1 MAVKKNKKKSV
12 TNLKTI
18 TASKTKSSM
27 QKKKQGNNTKPPT
40 KAEQK
45 VFVKAW
51 ASKQKLSS
59 AFGAAASVD
68 QTVEN
73 LSKIDHIVVLMLE
86 NRSFDHMLGYLK
98 LHGGRND
105 IDGLDANF
113 SNVDSTGTAQPVFP
127 LGQTAFPKNAAD
139 PCHEFDCI
147 DEQLKSNNGGFVK
160 NYGKHNAAN
169 PKLVMGYYQAE
180 DVPVYDHLA
189 KHFATFN
196 RWFAS
201 IRAATW
207 PNRLYSIAGRA
218 SGKKS
223 VTVPLYNLPSFVRHL
238 DARNVSWGW
247 FNHKGFGTLRMID
260 PHYRAGHFDKF
271 AYFDRRKDFISGLF
285 GDPSFVERAQNGTLP
300 SVSWI
305 DPNFINAPGAS
316 IDTSNDDHPPSDIK
330 HGQELVL
337 KLYNAVTT
345 GPKWD
350 KTMLIVTYDEHG
362 GFYDHV
368 APGNALDDSADCQQY
383 GVRVPA
389 FVVSPFC
396 EAGVVS
402 DAVFDHTSII
412 KTILLRFCLKDNMY
426 PDMGSRVRN
435 ANHLGSLLS
444 RETPRTAPSNASVVN
459 AITSWKKELF
469 KESIMLSVG
478 SAAPT
483 TPNDLQKGIVAAS
496 KKIKKTADF
505 PEDQP

>member
-1 MAVKKNKKKSV
+1 MTVKKNTKKPV
-12 TNLKTI
+12 TNLKKTA
-18 TASKTKSSM
+18 ASKTKSQVRIEKASSAGVTKDGAAVKSKPKTAL
-27 QKKKQGNNTKPPT
+27 KKNQVNNTKPPT

-45 VFVKAW
+45 AFIKTW
-51 ASKQKLSS
+51 AKKQKLSA
-59 AFGAAASVD
+59 AFGLAASVD
-68 QTVEN
+68 ETVEN

-98 LHGGRND
+98 LHGGRSD

-113 SNVDSTGTAQPVFP
+113 SNDDSTGTPHKVFH
-127 LGQTAFPKNAAD
+127 LEQTAFPKVAD
-139 PCHEFDCI
+139 PCHEFDCV

-160 NYGKHNAAN
+160 NFGKHYAAN
-169 PKLVMGYYQAE
+169 SALVMGYYRAD
-180 DVPVYDHLA
+180 DVPVFDHLA

-201 IRAATW
+201 VRAATW

-223 VTVPLYNLPSFVRHL
+223 VKVPVYNLPSFVRHL
-238 DARNVSWGW
+238 EARNVSWGW
-247 FNHKGFGTLRMID
+247 FNNKGFGTLRMVD

-305 DPNFINAPGAS
+305 DPNFINAPGA
-316 IDTSNDDHPPSDIK
+316 TVEKSNDDHPPSDIK

-345 GPKWD
+345 GPKWE

-368 APGNALDDSADCQQY
+368 VPDNAPDDSPDCRQY

-389 FVVSPFC
+389 FVISPFC

-412 KTILLRFCLKDNMY
+412 KTIL
-426 PDMGSRVRN
+426 
-435 ANHLGSLLS
+435 
-444 RETPRTAPSNASVVN
+444 
-459 AITSWKKELF
+459 
-469 KESIMLSVG
+469 
-478 SAAPT
+478 
-483 TPNDLQKGIVAAS
+483 
-496 KKIKKTADF
+496 
-505 PEDQP
+505 